1 MQTSNAA
8 ESATTIGIDVSDKYS
23 RVCVLDGSGAVV
35 EEGRMATTGPAFRRR
50 FSTAPRARVA
60 IEAGAH
66 SAWISRLLTEA
77 GHEVIVANP
86 RRLRLIYENDKKSDR
101 VDAEWLARVARLDAT
116 LLAPIRH
123 RESESQ
129 AALALLRARDALVRA
144 RTQLVNH
151 VRGTVKVF
159 GARLPRCSTQGFVK
173 QVTPGLPAELSPLL
187 GPVLEAIET
196 LSREIRGY
204 DRQVA
209 AMADTSYPE
218 TKRLR
223 QVPGVGPVTALTYV
237 LTLEDPHRFASSRA
251 VGSYLGLRPRQQDS
265 GVDEPQLRITKAG
278 DGAVRRLLVGCAHY
292 ILGPF
297 GPDSDLRRWGL
308 TLAQRG
314 GKTAKKRAVVAVARK
329 LAVLLHR
336 LWITGATYEP
346 LRKLAMAPGAQ
357 VGTSA

>member
-1 MQTSNAA
+1 MQISDVSEGT
-8 ESATTIGIDVSDKYS
+8 TTIGIDVSDKYS
-23 RVCVLDGSGAVV
+23 RLCVLDGTGTVV
-35 EEGRMATTGPAFRRR
+35 EEGRVATTGAAFRRR
-50 FSTAPRARVA
+50 FSTVPRARVA
-60 IEAGAH
+60 LEAGAH
-66 SAWISRLLTEA
+66 SHWISRLLAEA

-123 RESESQ
+123 RESPSQ
-129 AALALLRARDALVRA
+129 AALAVLRARDALVRS

-151 VRGTVKVF
+151 VRGTVKIAGV
-159 GARLPRCSTQGFVK
+159 RLPQCSTQSFVK
-173 QVTPGLPAELSPLL
+173 HVTPTLPANLSVLL
-187 GPVLEAIET
+187 APVLAVIDT

-204 DRQVA
+204 DRQIA
-209 AMADTSYPE
+209 AMADASYPE

-223 QVPGVGPVTALTYV
+223 QVPGVGPVTALTYI
-237 LTLEDPHRFASSRA
+237 LTLDDPRRFASSRA

-265 GVDEPQLRITKAG
+265 GGDEPQLPITKAG

-297 GPDSDLRRWGL
+297 GPDCDLRRWGL
-308 TLAQRG
+308 ALAQRG
-314 GKTAKKRAVVAVARK
+314 GKSAKKRAVVAVARK

-336 LWITGATYEP
+336 LWVTGATYEP
-346 LRKLAMAPGAQ
+346 LRKGAAAPSGALEM
-357 VGTSA
+357 T

>member
-1 MQTSNAA
+1 MQTCDST
-8 ESATTIGIDVSDKYS
+8 ESTTIGIDVSDKYS
-23 RVCVLDGSGAVV
+23 RVCVLDSSGAIV
-35 EEGRMATTGPAFRRR
+35 EEGRVATTGPAFRRR
-50 FSTAPRARVA
+50 FGAAPPARVA
-60 IEAGAH
+60 LEAGAQ
-66 SAWISRLLTEA
+66 SAWISRLLAEA

-159 GARLPRCSTQGFVK
+159 GLRLPRCSTHSFVR
-173 QVTPGLPAELSPLL
+173 QITPNLPANLSPFLA
-187 GPVLEAIET
+187 PVLAAIET
-196 LSREIRGY
+196 LSREIREY
-204 DRQVA
+204 DRRVA
-209 AMADTSYPE
+209 TMADASYPE
-218 TKRLR
+218 THRLR

-237 LTLEDPHRFASSRA
+237 LTLEDPHRFPSSRA
-251 VGSYLGLRPRQQDS
+251 VGSYLGLRPRQRDS
-265 GVDEPQLRITKAG
+265 GAAEPQLRITKAG

-308 TLAQRG
+308 RLALRG

-336 LWITGATYEP
+336 LWVTGATYEP
-346 LRKLAMAPGAQ
+346 LRRLDALGNVGAPA
-357 VGTSA
+357 

>member
-1 MQTSNAA
+1 MQPS
-8 ESATTIGIDVSDKYS
+8 ESLERTTIGIDVSDKYS

-35 EEGRMATTGPAFRRR
+35 EEGRVATTGPAFRRR
-50 FSTAPRARVA
+50 FSAAPPARVA

-66 SAWISRLLTEA
+66 SAWISRLLEEA
-77 GHEVIVANP
+77 GHEVFVANP

-116 LLAPIRH
+116 LLAPIHH
-123 RESESQ
+123 RDSESQ
-129 AALALLRARDALVRA
+129 AALALLRARDVLVRA

-151 VRGTVKVF
+151 VRGTVKAF
-159 GARLPRCSTQGFVK
+159 GLRLPRCSTHSFVR
-173 QVTPGLPAELSPLL
+173 QITPSLPATLAPLL
-187 GPVLEAIET
+187 APVLEAIDT
-196 LSREIRGY
+196 VSGQIRAY
-204 DRQVA
+204 DRHVA
-209 AMADTSYPE
+209 ALADSSYPE
-218 TKRLR
+218 TRRLR

-237 LTLEDPHRFASSRA
+237 LTLEDPERFPSSRA
-251 VGSYLGLRPRQQDS
+251 VGSYLGLRPRQRDS
-265 GVDEPQLRITKAG
+265 GGDEPQLRITKAG

-308 TLAQRG
+308 RLAERG

-336 LWITGATYEP
+336 LWVTGETYEP
-346 LRKLAMAPGAQ
+346 LRRSATLASEGAPA
-357 VGTSA
+357 

>member
-1 MQTSNAA
+1 MQTADTGA
-8 ESATTIGIDVSDKYS
+8 TTTTIGIDISDKYS
-23 RVCVLDGSGAVV
+23 RLCVLDGTGTVV
-35 EEGRMATTGPAFRRR
+35 DEGRVPTTIPAFRRR
-50 FSTAPRARVA
+50 FGAMPRARIA
-60 IEAGAH
+60 LEAGAH
-66 SAWISRLLTEA
+66 SHWISRLLAEA

-116 LLAPIRH
+116 LLAPVRH
-123 RESESQ
+123 RDSPSQ

-151 VRGTVKVF
+151 VRGTVKVA
-159 GARLPRCSTQGFVK
+159 GIRLPRCSTQSFAK
-173 QVTPGLPAELSPLL
+173 HVTPGLPPQLSPLL
-187 GPVLEAIET
+187 APVLVVIDT

-204 DRQVA
+204 DRRIA
-209 AMADTSYPE
+209 AMADASYPE

-223 QVPGVGPVTALTYV
+223 QVPGVGPVTALTYI
-237 LTLEDPHRFASSRA
+237 LTLEDPHRFISSRA
-251 VGSYLGLRPRQQDS
+251 VGSYLGLRPRQRDS
-265 GVDEPQLRITKAG
+265 GGDEPQLRITKAG

-297 GPDSDLRRWGL
+297 GPDCDLRRWGL

-314 GKTAKKRAVVAVARK
+314 GKSAKKRAVVAVARK

-336 LWITGATYEP
+336 LWLTGATYEP
-346 LRKLAMAPGAQ
+346 LRKLTAAP
-357 VGTSA
+357 SAAVAAS